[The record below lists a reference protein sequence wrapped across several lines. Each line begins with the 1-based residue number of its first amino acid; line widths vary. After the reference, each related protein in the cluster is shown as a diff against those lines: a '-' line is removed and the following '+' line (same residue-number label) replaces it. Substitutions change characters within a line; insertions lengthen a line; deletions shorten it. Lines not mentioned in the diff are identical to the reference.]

1 MKEEGNQN
9 VQDITLRPKGN
20 NEDEWAK
27 SPTKDAYN
35 NYKGGLNLLQNKGIS
50 LTRVSP
56 ANKDSENSMKNGTQ
70 TKGPSRLGHHE
81 TNV

>member
-35 NYKGGLNLLQNKGIS
+35 SYKGGLNLL
-50 LTRVSP
+50 
-56 ANKDSENSMKNGTQ
+56 
-70 TKGPSRLGHHE
+70 
-81 TNV
+81 